1 MEKIEAI
8 IMPFKLDELKRTL
21 SDAGFVSLTISEVYD
36 SDRQNGQSK
45 VSQDRKFPV
54 DFLPKLKVEVVVP
67 DDRADVVVS
76 LICSV
81 SKTGSICGDGSV
93 FVSSLKN
100 VIRIR
105 PGEPVER
112 AIGEDPEPEMDDVEN
127 TMATA
132 VRSLA
137 DYLIA
142 ERPGRVCREIIAIM
156 ERPLFVH
163 VLALTDGN
171 QRRAA
176 HLLGLNRNTFHSRC
190 RRYGLLSSA
199 QARIRHGRHDPSGSR
214 GPDHG

>member
-81 SKTGSICGDGSV
+81 SKTGSICGDGSAL
-93 FVSSLKN
+93 LKSKS
-100 VIRIR
+100 IQRFSC
-105 PGEPVER
+105 G
-112 AIGEDPEPEMDDVEN
+112 IG
-127 TMATA
+127 
-132 VRSLA
+132 
-137 DYLIA
+137 
-142 ERPGRVCREIIAIM
+142 
-156 ERPLFVH
+156 
-163 VLALTDGN
+163 
-171 QRRAA
+171 
-176 HLLGLNRNTFHSRC
+176 
-190 RRYGLLSSA
+190 
-199 QARIRHGRHDPSGSR
+199 
-214 GPDHG
+214 